1 MQRAHHRSDRL
12 PARFS
17 TALFLKKLL
26 ALFLIASGFCATV
39 SAQMHDGKQL
49 VQADLL
55 ANVDGI
61 VPGKPFTVGLR
72 LRMQPGWHTYWQ
84 YSGDSGMPT
93 NIKCELPPGFKAGE
107 IQWPIPE
114 KTIEPGDLWTYAY
127 HDEVL
132 LLVEITPPAQI
143 AEKQVTLKAHA
154 SWLVCEKICV
164 PGNANVSVTLPI
176 STKPNEENAT
186 LFDKYRAQLPKATEP
201 PFGLKWQLSAK
212 EFRIELSS
220 VPPDEKID
228 FFPFTYSPDI
238 IFGHPEKVA
247 PNIIK
252 VPFEEQKPGNASL
265 FQGILVSEN
274 ATGQRES
281 WVIRQGV
288 TKGFADLNNLL
299 LNLLFGFLGG
309 LILNIMPCVL
319 PVIALKIFGFIKQA
333 GESRQKIF
341 RFGLAFVAGIF
352 AWFFALAALIVA
364 FKAAG
369 HELNWAF
376 QFQHPGF
383 LIAMIVVI
391 FVFALNLLGVF
402 EIVLPGRAQTQV
414 VDLAGREGYGGAFL
428 HGVFATLMATPCTAP
443 FLGPALGFALA
454 QTAPIVFAMFGAIA
468 LGMSAPYFILAARP
482 AWLSF
487 LPKPGMWMVRV
498 KQAMGVLLLGTVAW
512 LGWVL
517 WQQQHNVQQ
526 PFAPQLAQALKQNK
540 IVFVDFTA
548 DWCVNCKVNERLV
561 LDTEEVQRAFRE
573 HNVIFL
579 KADWTN
585 GDADITKLLKQFNRA
600 GVPAYVVYPPSSR
613 EPVVLPEILKT
624 QTVLEALT
632 QAGR

>member
-1 MQRAHHRSDRL
+1 LAATRSL
-12 PARFS
+12 
-17 TALFLKKLL
+17 TALFLQKLL
-26 ALFLIASGFCATV
+26 FVFFLLSGFCATA
-39 SAQMHDGKQL
+39 SAQMRDGKQL

-55 ANVDGI
+55 ANVDAV

-72 LRMQPGWHTYWQ
+72 LRMQPGWHTYWK

-93 NIKCELPPGFKAGE
+93 RLDWQLPPGFKAGE

-132 LLVEITPPAQI
+132 LMVEITPPVQI
-143 AEKQVTLKAHA
+143 AEKQVTLKAKA

-164 PGNANVSVTLPI
+164 PGNANVSVTLPVQ
-176 STKPNEENAT
+176 KQNAVANAD
-186 LFDKYRAQLPKATEP
+186 LFANYRAQFPKEISAGPASQIVWSREGSDLLLDPSRAVLSNAT
-201 PFGLKWQLSAK
+201 
-212 EFRIELSS
+212 
-220 VPPDEKID
+220 D
-228 FFPFTYSPDI
+228 FFPLPPAAVVV
-238 IFGHPEKVA
+238 GHPAAEAVPGQNA
-247 PNIIK
+247 RIRVPLLSEDSAIK
-252 VPFEEQKPGNASL
+252 GMN
-265 FQGILVSEN
+265 GILVTAAGEHWQINSGPAPDKTQLTN
-274 ATGQRES
+274 AVSKSPEHGLF
-281 WVIRQGV
+281 
-288 TKGFADLNNLL
+288 GF
-299 LNLLFGFLGG
+299 LLFGFLGG
-309 LILNIMPCVL
+309 LILNVMPCVL

-333 GESRQKIF
+333 GESRQKIL
-341 RFGLAFVAGIF
+341 RLGLAFVAGIF
-352 AWFFALAALIVA
+352 AWFLALAALIVA

-383 LIAMIVVI
+383 LIAMIVII
-391 FVFALNLLGVF
+391 FAFALNLLGVF
-402 EIVLPGRAQTQV
+402 EIVLPGRAQTQM

-454 QTAPIVFAMFGAIA
+454 QTAPIVFAMFGSIA

-482 AWLSF
+482 AWLGF
-487 LPKPGMWMVRV
+487 MPKPGMWMVRV

-517 WQQQHNVQQ
+517 WQQQHNVAQ
-526 PFAPQLAQALKQNK
+526 PFAPQLAHALKQNR

-561 LDTEEVQRAFRE
+561 LNTDEVQRAFRE

-585 GDADITKLLKQFNRA
+585 GDADITKLLKGFNRA
-600 GVPAYVVYPPSSR
+600 GVPAYVVYPPGG

-624 QTVLEALT
+624 QTVLEALA
-632 QAGR
+632 QAAH